1 MRRWLACLTLGLT
14 VVLAGCMR
22 VSNDDVGVPPPDP
35 MADARMHDQAVDA
48 LVRWDQ
54 AIAGITGPVF
64 LPVGDSFG
72 QIGQWEP
79 GNEHNKDSLAFGLFV
94 VDGDLPASPSA
105 TAQVRWDDG
114 TTATL
119 PMLSAVDA
127 YDQAPRMSSTCDNCT
142 PLHITGATLTSD
154 KAETTHGSA
163 TIPVWVYSLA
173 GTSVRLTRPAVAEP
187 PVKLT
192 PPPWDSTN
200 PPAGLQIDSAVVWA
214 DGLTLTAN
222 FVGAGTTADQGLC
235 GEDYTAE
242 PVESDH
248 AVVVIIRAKP
258 AARPLSDP
266 HFGCTLIGYP
276 RSATATLAKPLGDR
290 AVLEDRQGLPVPVTR
305 QG

>member
-1 MRRWLACLTLGLT
+1 MRRWLAGSTLALA
-14 VVLAGCMR
+14 VLLAGCTH
-22 VSNDDVGVPPPDP
+22 VSNGDVGVPRSDP
-35 MADARMHDQAVDA
+35 AGDARMHQQAVDA
-48 LVRWDQ
+48 LARWDQ
-54 AIAGITGPVF
+54 AVAGLTGPIF

-79 GNEHNKDSLAFGLFV
+79 GNEQNKDSLAANRFV

-119 PMLSAVDA
+119 PMLSAADA
-127 YDQAPRMSSTCDNCT
+127 YDQAPPMRSTCDGC
-142 PLHITGATLTSD
+142 PLLHITGATLISGSVQ
-154 KAETTHGSA
+154 TTRGPA
-163 TIPVWVYSLA
+163 TIALWAYSLA

-187 PVKLT
+187 PVRLT

-200 PPAGLQIDSAVVWA
+200 PPAGLQIDSAVVSA

-222 FVGAGTTADQGLC
+222 FIGAGTTAQRGAC
-235 GEDYTAE
+235 GAAYSGEA
-242 PVESDH
+242 VESAH
-248 AVVVIIRAKP
+248 AVVVIIHERFGDRA
-258 AARPLSDP
+258 
-266 HFGCTLIGYP
+266 GNCTMEGYA
-276 RSATATLAKPLGDR
+276 RSAVAELAMPLGDR